1 MKPRTEAVK
10 FITAQLDGTTHK
22 FDHPTGWH
30 YGKCE
35 LRQLMDFIYG
45 GHPATD
51 EECLGEP
58 LRLRNAKVGK
68 WEK

>member
-10 FITAQLDGTTHK
+10 LIMAQLDEWPRQNE
-22 FDHPTGWH
+22 FSAWH

-58 LRLRNAKVGK
+58 LRLRNAKAGK
-68 WEK
+68 WET

>member
-10 FITAQLDGTTHK
+10 FIKAQLDGTAP
-22 FDHPTGWH
+22 DIPYSGWH

-45 GHPATD
+45 GHPASD
-51 EECLGEP
+51 EECIGEP
-58 LRLRNAKVGK
+58 LRLRNAKKGK
-68 WEK
+68 WE

>member
-10 FITAQLDGTTHK
+10 FIMSQFDGTVPSV
-22 FDHPTGWH
+22 DPSGWH

-45 GHPATD
+45 GHPATN

-58 LRLRNAKVGK
+58 LRLRNAKAGK
-68 WEK
+68 WKK